1 MLQSTLGE
9 RMRTA
14 ALLEIEPALVAVE
27 VWARN
32 GVLAHLKAP
41 TADRVQA
48 ADDCSSVAALV
59 CAAALVSRVD
69 AVHVENTRRCLF
81 NEGDIADMVSR
92 FENVVQLEPR
102 QLNDLLRV
110 FMRRLSDVVCAWPGV
125 DSSAFE
131 PLEGTHVALSDDA
144 ELIGDFWV
152 ISADSGSLTPLCPS
166 TPAARAMRSTLE
178 AIELAVERVLTAAW
192 LSSASAAGAGR
203 RGGDPWA
210 HGDVFV
216 NDDATIRENDALR
229 NAFST
234 GAMAA
239 PLKTLVTAAGAIDA
253 AARILRADALDP
265 SKFDL
270 PGASSKS
277 VTLPDVS
284 REMSLL
290 VRRFRSALSRLVDA
304 DPSAL
309 CPPRPLQFLERYPHC
324 VSFAAKFKRLQRE
337 IRALHSTHAP
347 PSAVF
352 GRVFEVEVSRSDT
365 AGDFYDVIHRIYRR
379 AAVTTPR
386 GLRGLSGGATP
397 TPHRGGLGLMS
408 SGGASPAYQEAARD
422 VAAEM
427 LGFGGPG
434 GVGRAGQFPAE
445 VPLTDLFA
453 ERATNPRGGGGGG
466 GGSTGTGTGAG
477 AGTGTGTGTGAG
489 AARVS
494 SPRTVYPHDALRGM
508 VINASFRG
516 ELGNGPGVVRE
527 AFQLAATALLAD
539 TDRALFRAWP
549 GSVDVNPGEN
559 PYYHVNPLCAVGDSP
574 LAWRFVG
581 RFIGLCVTSGCHVRL
596 PLVPWLWDQL
606 LYGADGGFAP
616 LDPRDRFIGEKLGRI
631 FNLGLPASTNDL
643 PAMRRIK
650 EAMER
655 HPRRGGGTVDGGDGS
670 APEDDGDDGSDD
682 DGFGPHKRRTK
693 LERLLGLSAAPEPDA
708 PALRWLDSMAEIEP
722 EFHRSLIAL
731 LRAPM
736 ASEQNAWAMD
746 MLTFSREASGDDGV
760 VELVTGGAEVVVTD
774 ENKARYVAALA
785 RHRATVVDGAS
796 TLKAVR
802 SMREGLND
810 VVPTRLLRGFS
821 PEDLRRL
828 VCGVDTLCPK
838 AWRSATRHSDFS
850 ASASTSVQGGVG
862 GVGDGARGGEHA
874 VVGWFW
880 RAVESLTPQRR
891 SALLQFWTGASTLGP
906 TGFDG
911 CEFRLTLAHHLAPHS
926 LPESQTCSRTIKLAE
941 YGSFDQLRRKLIMAL
956 DFGAA
961 GFAFA

>member
-1 MLQSTLGE
+1 M
-9 RMRTA
+9 
-14 ALLEIEPALVAVE
+14 
-27 VWARN
+27 
-32 GVLAHLKAP
+32 
-41 TADRVQA
+41 
-48 ADDCSSVAALV
+48 
-59 CAAALVSRVD
+59 
-69 AVHVENTRRCLF
+69 
-81 NEGDIADMVSR
+81 
-92 FENVVQLEPR
+92 
-102 QLNDLLRV
+102 
-110 FMRRLSDVVCAWPGV
+110 
-125 DSSAFE
+125 
-131 PLEGTHVALSDDA
+131 
-144 ELIGDFWV
+144 
-152 ISADSGSLTPLCPS
+152 
-166 TPAARAMRSTLE
+166 
-178 AIELAVERVLTAAW
+178 
-192 LSSASAAGAGR
+192 
-203 RGGDPWA
+203 
-210 HGDVFV
+210 
-216 NDDATIRENDALR
+216 
-229 NAFST
+229 
-234 GAMAA
+234 
-239 PLKTLVTAAGAIDA
+239 
-253 AARILRADALDP
+253 
-265 SKFDL
+265 
-270 PGASSKS
+270 
-277 VTLPDVS
+277 
-284 REMSLL
+284 
-290 VRRFRSALSRLVDA
+290 
-304 DPSAL
+304 
-309 CPPRPLQFLERYPHC
+309 
-324 VSFAAKFKRLQRE
+324 
-337 IRALHSTHAP
+337 
-347 PSAVF
+347 
-352 GRVFEVEVSRSDT
+352 
-365 AGDFYDVIHRIYRR
+365 
-379 AAVTTPR
+379 
-386 GLRGLSGGATP
+386 
-397 TPHRGGLGLMS
+397 
-408 SGGASPAYQEAARD
+408 
-422 VAAEM
+422 
-427 LGFGGPG
+427 
-434 GVGRAGQFPAE
+434 
-445 VPLTDLFA
+445 
-453 ERATNPRGGGGGG
+453 
-466 GGSTGTGTGAG
+466 
-477 AGTGTGTGTGAG
+477 
-489 AARVS
+489 S
-494 SPRTVYPHDALRGM
+494 SPRTVYPPDALRGM

-549 GSVDVNPGEN
+549 GSGSVGVNQVSDT

-655 HPRRGGGTVDGGDGS
+655 HPRRGGGTVDGGG
-670 APEDDGDDGSDD
+670 DGSDD
-682 DGFGPHKRRTK
+682 EDDGGDGSHDGFGPAHKQRTK

-722 EFHRSLIAL
+722 EFHRSLVAL

-736 ASEQNAWAMD
+736 ASEQNAWAVD

-828 VCGVDTLCPK
+828 VCGVDALCPK
-838 AWRSATRHSDFS
+838 AWRSATRHSDFG

>member
-1 MLQSTLGE
+1 M
-9 RMRTA
+9 
-14 ALLEIEPALVAVE
+14 
-27 VWARN
+27 
-32 GVLAHLKAP
+32 
-41 TADRVQA
+41 
-48 ADDCSSVAALV
+48 
-59 CAAALVSRVD
+59 
-69 AVHVENTRRCLF
+69 
-81 NEGDIADMVSR
+81 
-92 FENVVQLEPR
+92 
-102 QLNDLLRV
+102 
-110 FMRRLSDVVCAWPGV
+110 
-125 DSSAFE
+125 
-131 PLEGTHVALSDDA
+131 
-144 ELIGDFWV
+144 
-152 ISADSGSLTPLCPS
+152 
-166 TPAARAMRSTLE
+166 
-178 AIELAVERVLTAAW
+178 
-192 LSSASAAGAGR
+192 
-203 RGGDPWA
+203 
-210 HGDVFV
+210 
-216 NDDATIRENDALR
+216 
-229 NAFST
+229 
-234 GAMAA
+234 
-239 PLKTLVTAAGAIDA
+239 
-253 AARILRADALDP
+253 
-265 SKFDL
+265 
-270 PGASSKS
+270 
-277 VTLPDVS
+277 
-284 REMSLL
+284 
-290 VRRFRSALSRLVDA
+290 
-304 DPSAL
+304 
-309 CPPRPLQFLERYPHC
+309 
-324 VSFAAKFKRLQRE
+324 
-337 IRALHSTHAP
+337 
-347 PSAVF
+347 
-352 GRVFEVEVSRSDT
+352 
-365 AGDFYDVIHRIYRR
+365 
-379 AAVTTPR
+379 
-386 GLRGLSGGATP
+386 
-397 TPHRGGLGLMS
+397 
-408 SGGASPAYQEAARD
+408 
-422 VAAEM
+422 
-427 LGFGGPG
+427 
-434 GVGRAGQFPAE
+434 
-445 VPLTDLFA
+445 
-453 ERATNPRGGGGGG
+453 
-466 GGSTGTGTGAG
+466 
-477 AGTGTGTGTGAG
+477 
-489 AARVS
+489 S
-494 SPRTVYPHDALRGM
+494 SPRTVYPPDALRGM

-549 GSVDVNPGEN
+549 GSGSVGVNQGDA

-655 HPRRGGGTVDGGDGS
+655 HPRRGGGTVDGGG
-670 APEDDGDDGSDD
+670 DGSDD
-682 DGFGPHKRRTK
+682 EDDGGDGSHDGFGPAHKRRTK

-708 PALRWLDSMAEIEP
+708 PALRWLDSMVEIEP

-736 ASEQNAWAMD
+736 ASEQNAWAVD
-746 MLTFSREASGDDGV
+746 MLTFSREASGDGGV
-760 VELVTGGAEVVVTD
+760 VELVTGGGEVVVTD

-838 AWRSATRHSDFS
+838 AWRSATRHSDFG

-911 CEFRLTLAHHLAPHS
+911 CEFRLTLARHLAPHS